1 MIEFFKIKGET
12 NSPILSISIT
22 DPIPAKEYTY
32 YYPDGIT
39 KGLFRRKTYIAS
51 ITNFLSGV
59 TYYESLEDIVKD
71 YENLIILDGKIY
83 STGKVYFTIKDI
95 EEPIVFKYK
104 TRDELKEF
112 LENLSFKYSFPLQN
126 FISLE
131 DKNII
136 SLYEYKESLD

>member
-1 MIEFFKIKGET
+1 MKFTRINEDYQVLSVEIKNPE
-12 NSPILSISIT
+12 
-22 DPIPAKEYTY
+22 EYSNITY